1 LNLRYNTTLFGEGE
15 MRQVSLIAASIGL
28 VLFVGGCSGGEGGDA
43 VSQETPADS
52 EQANSEQSAPAAS
65 ASPSPSAQP
74 AAAQPAN
81 RPNRPRGI
89 LPADLINSTNPD
101 QRLRSIQSAR
111 PDPFSLVPTSPAV
124 TITRE
129 VRASGGGQS
138 SASAGSGGSGNGGS
152 GNGGSGNGGSG
163 GSRRSVETQAMLPQ
177 SIPALPDIPRL
188 PRPMPNA
195 LAPQPELARAVSV
208 SGVVQIGS
216 IVYAIV
222 DAPDEPS
229 SRYVQVGQRLSN
241 GEIIVRRIDMNGS
254 DSSVILEQA
263 GMQVVRRVGDAP
275 VVPEAPATPGAP
287 REAAA

>member
-1 LNLRYNTTLFGEGE
+1 
-15 MRQVSLIAASIGL
+15 MRHVSLIAASIGL
-28 VLFVGGCSGGEGGDA
+28 VLFLGGCSGGQGGDA
-43 VSQETPADS
+43 VSQETPAAS
-52 EQANSEQSAPAAS
+52 EQATPASEQATPAAEPS
-65 ASPSPSAQP
+65 ASPSPGTQP
-74 AAAQPAN
+74 AANAN

-111 PDPFSLVPTSPAV
+111 PDPFSLVPTAPSV

-129 VRASGGGQS
+129 IRASGGGQGS
-138 SASAGSGGSGNGGS
+138 GSVGSGGGS
-152 GNGGSGNGGSG
+152 GSSGSSGSGSSGG
-163 GSRRSVETQAMLPQ
+163 GSRRSVETQAMQPQ

-188 PRPMPNA
+188 PRPMPSA
-195 LAPQPELARAVSV
+195 LAPQADLARAVSV

-254 DSSVILEQA
+254 DSSVILEQS

-275 VVPEAPATPGAP
+275 VVPAAPAAPGAP

>member
-1 LNLRYNTTLFGEGE
+1 MMVKTLRFFGEGE

-28 VLFVGGCSGGEGGDA
+28 VLFLGGCSGGEGGDA
-43 VSQETPADS
+43 VSQETPAAS
-52 EQANSEQSAPAAS
+52 EQAAPEPS

-74 AAAQPAN
+74 ATAQAPT

-111 PDPFSLVPTSPAV
+111 PDPFSLVPTSPSV
-124 TITRE
+124 TITRDS
-129 VRASGGGQS
+129 RASGTGQS
-138 SASAGSGGSGNGGS
+138 SASAGGGSSGS
-152 GNGGSGNGGSG
+152 GSSG
-163 GSRRSVETQAMLPQ
+163 GSRGSAGTQAMLPQ
-177 SIPALPDIPRL
+177 PIPALPEIPRL
-188 PRPMPNA
+188 PRQLPAA

-254 DSSVILEQA
+254 DSSVLLEQS

-275 VVPEAPATPGAP
+275 VVPAAPAAP

>member
-1 LNLRYNTTLFGEGE
+1 

-28 VLFVGGCSGGEGGDA
+28 VLFLGGCSGAEGGDA
-43 VSQETPADS
+43 VSQETPA
-52 EQANSEQSAPAAS
+52 ATAAS
-65 ASPSPSAQP
+65 PEQSPSAQSAAP
-74 AAAQPAN
+74 AAIAN

-89 LPADLINSTNPD
+89 LPADLISSTNPD
-101 QRLRSIQSAR
+101 QRLRGIQSAR
-111 PDPFSLVPTSPAV
+111 PDPFSLVPTSPSV

-129 VRASGGGQS
+129 VRASGNGQS
-138 SASAGSGGSGNGGS
+138 PGSAVGSGGGS
-152 GNGGSGNGGSG
+152 DRPGRPS
-163 GSRRSVETQAMLPQ
+163 ETQAMLPQ
-177 SIPALPDIPRL
+177 LIPALPDIPRL
-188 PRPMPNA
+188 PRPLPA
-195 LAPQPELARAVSV
+195 SLAPQPELARAVSV

-275 VVPEAPATPGAP
+275 VLPTPPAAPAAQP
-287 REAAA
+287 AAA

>member
-1 LNLRYNTTLFGEGE
+1 

-28 VLFVGGCSGGEGGDA
+28 VLFLGGCSSEGGDA
-43 VSQETPADS
+43 VSQETPA
-52 EQANSEQSAPAAS
+52 APEQSAPAAS
-65 ASPSPSAQP
+65 PDTSPEQSPSAATSAP
-74 AAAQPAN
+74 A

-89 LPADLINSTNPD
+89 APADLINSTNPD
-101 QRLRSIQSAR
+101 QRLRSIQSNR
-111 PDPFSLVPTSPAV
+111 PDPFSLVPTAPDV

-129 VRASGGGQS
+129 IRDSGNGQS
-138 SASAGSGGSGNGGS
+138 TASSGAGNSSGGSS
-152 GNGGSGNGGSG
+152 SS
-163 GSRRSVETQAMLPQ
+163 GSRRSPGTQAMLPQ
-177 SIPALPDIPRL
+177 AIPALPDIPRL
-188 PRPMPNA
+188 PRPLPAA

-216 IVYAIV
+216 VVYAIV

-263 GMQVVRRVGDAP
+263 GMQVVRRVGDVP
-275 VVPEAPATPGAP
+275 VTPAAPAA
-287 REAAA
+287 REASA

>member
-1 LNLRYNTTLFGEGE
+1 

-28 VLFVGGCSGGEGGDA
+28 VLFLGGCSGGEGGDA
-43 VSQETPADS
+43 VSQETPAAP
-52 EQANSEQSAPAAS
+52 EQAAPAAS
-65 ASPSPSAQP
+65 PGQSPSAATP
-74 AAAQPAN
+74 AATAN

-89 LPADLINSTNPD
+89 LPADLISSTNPD

-111 PDPFSLVPTSPAV
+111 PDPFSLVPTSPSV

-129 VRASGGGQS
+129 VRASGNGQS
-138 SASAGSGGSGNGGS
+138 PGSAVGSS
-152 GNGGSGNGGSG
+152 GGSG
-163 GSRRSVETQAMLPQ
+163 GSSGGGGSTRPGRPSGTQAMLPQ
-177 SIPALPDIPRL
+177 LIPALPDIPRL
-188 PRPMPNA
+188 PRPLPA
-195 LAPQPELARAVSV
+195 SLAPQPELARAVSV

-275 VVPEAPATPGAP
+275 VLPTPPAAPAARP
-287 REAAA
+287 AAA

>member
-1 LNLRYNTTLFGEGE
+1 

-28 VLFVGGCSGGEGGDA
+28 VLFLGGCSGGEGGDA
-43 VSQETPADS
+43 VSQETPAAS
-52 EQANSEQSAPAAS
+52 EQAAPAAS
-65 ASPSPSAQP
+65 PGQSPG
-74 AAAQPAN
+74 AAASAAQTAN

-89 LPADLINSTNPD
+89 LPADLISSTNPD
-101 QRLRSIQSAR
+101 QRLRSIQSER
-111 PDPFSLVPTSPAV
+111 PDPFSLVPTSPSV

-129 VRASGGGQS
+129 IRASGNGQS
-138 SASAGSGGSGNGGS
+138 PGSAVGSGGGS
-152 GNGGSGNGGSG
+152 NRP
-163 GSRRSVETQAMLPQ
+163 SRPTGTQAMLPPP
-177 SIPALPDIPRL
+177 IPALPDIPRL
-188 PRPMPNA
+188 PRPLPA
-195 LAPQPELARAVSV
+195 VLAPQPELARAVSV

-275 VVPEAPATPGAP
+275 VLPTPPAAPAAQP
-287 REAAA
+287 AAA